1 MHNDAFAFD
10 EASVFDGTLVS
21 DNVFGR

>member
-1 MHNDAFAFD
+1 MHNEAFVSD
-10 EASVFDGTLVS
+10 EASVFDGALVS